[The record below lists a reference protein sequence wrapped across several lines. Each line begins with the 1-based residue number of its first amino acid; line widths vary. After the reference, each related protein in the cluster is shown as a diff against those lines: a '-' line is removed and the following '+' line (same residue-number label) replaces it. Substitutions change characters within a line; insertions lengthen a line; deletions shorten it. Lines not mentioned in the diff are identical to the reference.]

1 MGLIKYLGSLI
12 KNDTGNSSRSFTLV
26 LSALISFVAGLVMC
40 SVIAYDG
47 FKDGI
52 IDTDLERAG
61 IFMLCMGGYMAGSSV
76 SKIFGDRSYSKNRFI
91 EDYNSDDSGFVARRR
106 VRKENN
112 LNSENEEGVYDES

>member
-1 MGLIKYLGSLI
+1 MGLVKYLGSLI

-61 IFMLCMGGYMAGSSV
+61 IFMLCMGAFMVGSGV
-76 SKIFGDRSYSKNRFI
+76 PKIFGERSIGRIKYW
-91 EDYNSDDSGFVARRR
+91 EDKY
-106 VRKENN
+106 
-112 LNSENEEGVYDES
+112 YDEETVIRDKKHNNYDCSVNEK

>member
-1 MGLIKYLGSLI
+1 MGLVKYLGSLI

-61 IFMLCMGGYMAGSSV
+61 IFMLCMGAFMVGSGV
-76 SKIFGDRSYSKNRFI
+76 PKIFGERSYFKNRFI

-106 VRKENN
+106 VKKENN